1 MTMPATEWSDVQPS
15 VSMTDA
21 DTANGERAMREPAGP
36 CVLVAVD
43 ESAGALRAARC
54 ARRVFGRDARY
65 VVMNVGEREIDPFGA
80 GPMAL
85 GGVYPLA
92 APYLE
97 VPRQHDDDQPSDVD
111 LAQAEAEKVADR
123 AGMPETT
130 TPLGAVGDPVDRILE
145 TARVESADVIVL
157 GAGEGG
163 WWHRLFD
170 PPVSKSVLRNA
181 ETPVLVVP

>member
-1 MTMPATEWSDVQPS
+1 MPATHWSDVQPS
-15 VSMTDA
+15 MSMSDA
-21 DTANGERAMREPAGP
+21 DTANGERTMMEAAGP

-54 ARRVFGRDARY
+54 ARRLFVRDAHY
-65 VVMNVGEREIDPFGA
+65 VVMNVGAREIDPFGA

-97 VPRQHDDDQPSDVD
+97 VPRRQDDDRPSDVD
-111 LAQAEAEKVADR
+111 VAQAEAEKVADR
-123 AGMPETT
+123 AGMPDGT
-130 TPLGAVGDPVDRILE
+130 TPLGAVGDPVDQILE
-145 TARVESADVIVL
+145 AARIESADVIVI
-157 GAGEGG
+157 GSGEGS
-163 WWHRLFD
+163 WWQRLFD
-170 PPVSKSVLRNA
+170 PPVSKSILRNA